1 MHKRRI
7 ANAALGV
14 ALLSLSLLGACAHRA
29 AESPPMPPEA
39 APQARACPS
48 GMPADTRCL
57 GGQDSAGAFYLIAI
71 PADWRGE
78 LVLHSHGGPFLG
90 APTMKRVEED
100 LQRWSIMPR
109 AGYAWAGSSF
119 RQGGVAVRAAAEDTE
134 RLRRLFVQHVAQP
147 KLTLLHGQ
155 SWGASVAAIAAEM
168 YPRAYDGV
176 LLTSGVL
183 AGGTRSYEFRLD
195 LRVVYQYLCN
205 NHPRPEEPPYPLWR
219 GLPAG
224 SALSQAELAR
234 RVNDCLAL
242 DKPAAERS
250 AEQARKIRTITE
262 VIQIPERNILGHLNW
277 ATFHFQD
284 IAEKRSGG
292 ASVFGNIGAQYRG
305 SDDDRALNA
314 GVLRY
319 AADPAA
325 VARFGADTDPG
336 GRIAVPVLTAHGIRD
351 PIAFVELQHSF
362 GETMARAGRAGS
374 LVQTFSD
381 DAEHSYL
388 SDASYVA
395 LLEAL
400 KAWLREGRKPTPAAV
415 AQGCERAQAQ
425 FPSSCRFRPDY
436 QPASLQTR
444 VTPRLR
450 P

>member
-7 ANAALGV
+7 ASAALGA
-14 ALLSLSLLGACAHRA
+14 ALLSLALLGACAHRA
-29 AESPPMPPEA
+29 VESPPMPPEA

-183 AGGTRSYEFRLD
+183 AGGTRSYDFRLD

-292 ASVFGNIGAQYRG
+292 ASVFGNTGAQYRG

-336 GRIAVPVLTAHGIRD
+336 GRIAAPVLTVHGIRD

-374 LVQTFSD
+374 LVQTFSE

-415 AQGCERAQAQ
+415 AQGCERAQAK

-436 QPASLQTR
+436 QPAPLQTR

>member
-1 MHKRRI
+1 MLKLSSPARPGWRI
-7 ANAALGV
+7 MLGAAL
-14 ALLSLSLLGACAHRA
+14 ALTLAGC
-29 AESPPMPPEA
+29 A
-39 APQARACPS
+39 APPLTAEAPPQPRPCPS
-48 GMPADTRCL
+48 GVPADTRCL

-71 PADWRGE
+71 PKDWQGE

-90 APTMKRVEED
+90 APTMKRSEED

-119 RQGGVAVRAAAEDTE
+119 RQGGVVVRAAAEDTE
-134 RLRRLFVQHVAQP
+134 RLRRLFVQHVGQP
-147 KLTLLHGQ
+147 RLTILHGQ
-155 SWGASVAAIAAEM
+155 SWGAGVAAKGAEM
-168 YPRAYDGV
+168 YGKAYDGV
-176 LLTSGVL
+176 LLSSGVL
-183 AGGTRSYEFRLD
+183 AGGTRSYDFRLD
-195 LRVVYQYLCN
+195 LRVVYQYLCK
-205 NHPRPEEPPYPLWR
+205 NHPRPDEPPYPLWR

-224 SALSQAELAR
+224 STLTQAELAR

-242 DKPAAERS
+242 DKPAAARS
-250 AEQARKIRTITE
+250 AEQAGKIRTITE
-262 VIQIPERNILGHLNW
+262 VIKIPERNILGHLNW

-292 ASVFGNIGAQYRG
+292 ASVFGNIGVQYRG

-325 VARFGADTDPG
+325 VARFGADTDPT
-336 GRIAVPVLTAHGIRD
+336 GRIPVPVLTVHGIHD

-362 GETMARAGRAGS
+362 GQTMAGAGRAQA

-381 DAEHSYL
+381 DREHSYL

-400 KAWLREGRKPTPAAV
+400 KAWVREGRKPTPAAV
-415 AQGCERAQAQ
+415 AQGCVQAQAR
-425 FPSSCRFRPDY
+425 FPSSCRFQPDY
-436 QPASLQTR
+436 RPAPLDSR
-444 VTPRLR
+444 VAVRQR